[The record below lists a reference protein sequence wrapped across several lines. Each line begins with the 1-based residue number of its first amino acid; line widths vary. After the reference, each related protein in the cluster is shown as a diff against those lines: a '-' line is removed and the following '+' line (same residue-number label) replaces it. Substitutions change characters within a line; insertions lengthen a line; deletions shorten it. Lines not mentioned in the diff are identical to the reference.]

1 MMAQKQLP
9 LGGPAR
15 ARPGLA
21 RLHGPLWATLRASH
35 CPCWAHGATGTGW
48 SPEAQPEHEAHR
60 ARLWVPRRVALP
72 AGPVGGWEP
81 SGAPGMVPEV
91 HARGVRVSST
101 GLVCAFMVSW
111 SLRGASPGATA
122 NTSARTHAQT
132 QLPPEPR
139 GRAHVLTGTCCT
151 PIYRRGAPAPAERVA
166 RPTTTDSD

>member
-1 MMAQKQLP
+1 MRAAPLMVQKQLP

-15 ARPGLA
+15 TQPGLA
-21 RLHGPLWATLRASH
+21 PQHGPLWATLRASH

-101 GLVCAFMVSW
+101 GLVCAFMVPV
-111 SLRGASPGATA
+111 LPQVQQRTPARGLTHRRSCRRSPVA
-122 NTSARTHAQT
+122 ART
-132 QLPPEPR
+132 
-139 GRAHVLTGTCCT
+139 
-151 PIYRRGAPAPAERVA
+151 
-166 RPTTTDSD
+166 S